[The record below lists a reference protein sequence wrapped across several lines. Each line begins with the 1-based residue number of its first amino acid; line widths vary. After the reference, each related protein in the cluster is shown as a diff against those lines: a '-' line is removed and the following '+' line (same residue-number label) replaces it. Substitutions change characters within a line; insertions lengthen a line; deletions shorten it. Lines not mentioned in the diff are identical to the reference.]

1 MASRG
6 VVYGGGDS
14 LDPKQKLKISSH
26 DQQPLDSVFASAP
39 SKPFLVSGSRAMLSF
54 GSVGGANR
62 SGNLFFSS
70 SDQEESGDE
79 YLEEYFSQPE
89 KKRRLSVD
97 QIQFLE
103 KSFEAENKLEPE
115 RKVQLA
121 KELGLPPRQ
130 IAIWFQNRRARWK
143 TRQLETDYDT
153 LHANYTSLKANYDN
167 LLKENEKL
175 KAEVLRLKNNGL
187 ARDTDKALFQ
197 EMLKETI
204 GDMISQDEESK
215 VSEVAFKNEE
225 QSLESGDSSHVVE
238 PDRSDL
244 SQNGEDDLNE
254 ELLQPDYMFPKIEDA
269 HRHLPAS
276 SFYYGFPVEDHVFS
290 FWSY

>member
-1 MASRG
+1 MAGRG

-121 KELGLPPRQ
+121 KELGLLPRQ

-153 LHANYTSLKANYDN
+153 LHANYTSLKTNYDN

-175 KAEVLRLKNNGL
+175 KAEV
-187 ARDTDKALFQ
+187 
-197 EMLKETI
+197 TI
-204 GDMISQDEESK
+204 K
-215 VSEVAFKNEE
+215 
-225 QSLESGDSSHVVE
+225 QS
-238 PDRSDL
+238 
-244 SQNGEDDLNE
+244 N
-254 ELLQPDYMFPKIEDA
+254 MFII
-269 HRHLPAS
+269 
-276 SFYYGFPVEDHVFS
+276 
-290 FWSY
+290 